1 MTKAEIQRQVLDLPE
16 EERLKV
22 AEAIW
27 ASLDNQDALPL
38 PHWQRDL
45 LDERLASSESEE
57 GETGKTSR
65 QRSGRLTGDSSPI
78 QVSGHTRSTWTG

>member
-57 GETGKTSR
+57 GRDWEDLKAEVWPSDR
-65 QRSGRLTGDSSPI
+65 
-78 QVSGHTRSTWTG
+78 